1 MKLQSIF
8 VASALSVAVSSVAV
22 AGDLSRGFLIE
33 QGNVA
38 KQGTASVD
46 LGVNGGYFSGAA
58 RLGLGKAEVV
68 LGEEKSDS
76 ANKSEVLVKLGMPAF
91 QGLSEM
97 KHGWAIYGGLSAASF
112 DSGAAKDARHLNLI
126 AGVAFTGQIDALEFT
141 AAPELVINTNN
152 QDDSG
157 AYANESEVYVNLGLG
172 GYFNLGKTQYG
183 SFKPGAEVL
192 VTTQDGAD
200 SLFGAGV
207 RWEFNDRVTIDAL
220 PVLIGGNDE
229 LALPGQLRLNAKF

>member
-1 MKLQSIF
+1 MKLQSVL

-141 AAPELVINTNN
+141 AAPELVINT
-152 QDDSG
+152 
-157 AYANESEVYVNLGLG
+157 YANESEVYVNLGLG

-220 PVLIGGNDE
+220 PVVIGGSDE